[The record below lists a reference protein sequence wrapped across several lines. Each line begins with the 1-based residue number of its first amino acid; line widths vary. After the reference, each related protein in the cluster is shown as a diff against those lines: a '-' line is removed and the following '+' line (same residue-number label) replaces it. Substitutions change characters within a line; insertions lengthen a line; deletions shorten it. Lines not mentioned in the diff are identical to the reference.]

1 MNLGVSER
9 LKAIQ
14 ETNEQLKG
22 RNNLRNW
29 TRGLHDII
37 LPNISF
43 TTFGLAAKLN
53 NPPGPPAPPP
63 PPMDW
68 PHPQGNP
75 RMVRLRKFEPG
86 RVPGTLKK
94 SEMEQVRKVFL
105 ILEFQISGR
114 NE

>member
-22 RNNLRNW
+22 SNNLRNW